1 MKHLI
6 KKILREASEVDPS
19 IYDGGNNLTDLESRV
34 RVIMKSVQKIPNLGK
49 FIEDVKTQGMDRG
62 YYSNNSWIKH
72 VTQDI
77 SSLPRFIGG
86 EIRHSN
92 TGDFVWLVV
101 KTFLNNGG
109 YQRDFSNT
117 DDPLDLSPII
127 VYEVDAQYKQPLVE
141 YGVIWGVPY
150 GADSK
155 DEAQTMM
162 MDDPFTWE
170 EDRDMN
176 DHDDYG
182 DTEVYDVER
191 VETRELKFT
200 KEFVGL

>member
-1 MKHLI
+1 VKEILIKVKHLI
-6 KKILREASEVDPS
+6 KKILREEVKDS
-19 IYDGGNNLTDLESRV
+19 NLEDRV
-34 RVIMKSVQKIPNLGK
+34 RIIMKSVQKMPNLGK
-49 FIEDVKTQGMDRG
+49 FIEVVKTQGINQG
-62 YYSNNSWIKH
+62 YHQNTPDISWINQ
-72 VTQDI
+72 VTNDI

-92 TGDFVWLVV
+92 KGDFVWLVV

-141 YGVIWGVPY
+141 YGTIWGVPY
-150 GADSK
+150 GAESK
-155 DEAQTMM
+155 DEASKMM
-162 MDDPFTWE
+162 MDNPFTWE
-170 EDRDMN
+170 EDRDMQ